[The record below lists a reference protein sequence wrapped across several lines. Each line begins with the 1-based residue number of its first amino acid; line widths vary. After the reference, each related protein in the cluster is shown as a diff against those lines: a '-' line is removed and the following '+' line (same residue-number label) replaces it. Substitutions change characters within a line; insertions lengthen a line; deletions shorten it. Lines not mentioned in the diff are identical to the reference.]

1 MTNATNSDDIKI
13 HVPENLVTLLKEF
26 TKSVIREQPQDL
38 LTWTE
43 QYFRQKAQL
52 REEEHKLIENSE
64 KLNENSTERM
74 RILFTKE
81 WNSEQ

>member
-1 MTNATNSDDIKI
+1 MTNATNSNDIEI

-43 QYFRQKAQL
+43 LYFREKAKLQEGEHERFENFQKL
-52 REEEHKLIENSE
+52 D
-64 KLNENSTERM
+64 ENSTQS
-74 RILFTKE
+74 T
-81 WNSEQ
+81 